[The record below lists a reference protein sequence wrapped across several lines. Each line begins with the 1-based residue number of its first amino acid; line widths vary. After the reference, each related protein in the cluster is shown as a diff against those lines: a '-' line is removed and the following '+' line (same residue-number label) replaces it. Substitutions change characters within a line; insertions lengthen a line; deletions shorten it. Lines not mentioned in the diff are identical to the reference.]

1 MALPQPCLVANCT
14 KSGTLRC
21 TGCDRLSAARYCS
34 TTCQKSDWKTH
45 KRTCAGVQKYNCFL
59 IKTSPVSTA
68 GPDQPLRDA
77 DYIVPFHL
85 RDYGVW
91 GKEMKELSTR
101 LGWPETNDAGK
112 FYPPEGDDWYY
123 YAYCCQW
130 SRSGNLPENELASR
144 MVGRKVR
151 GDVAIVRSGPEDS
164 NDYPERFSRT
174 ELLKVAEFYQWAV
187 PRDIFA
193 ERERSRMARKYG
205 FGPKMLGIPLAFNDH
220 DGMFTS

>member
-1 MALPQPCLVANCT
+1 MALSQPCLVANCT

-21 TGCDRLSAARYCS
+21 TGCDRSSAARYCS

-59 IKTSPVSTA
+59 IKTSPISTA

-101 LGWPETNDAGK
+101 LGWPETNAGK

-130 SRSGNLPENELASR
+130 SRSGNLPENKLASR
-144 MVGRKVR
+144 LVGRTVR

-164 NDYPERFSRT
+164 SSYPEEFSRS
-174 ELLKVAEFYQWAV
+174 ELLKVAEFYRYAV
-187 PRDIFA
+187 PSEIYD
-193 ERERSRMARKYG
+193 ERERSRMARK
-205 FGPKMLGIPLAFNDH
+205 FGMDFRMFGVDH
-220 DGMFTS
+220 NFSDLDSMFRS